1 MMRPHV
7 SHDVDGGVLWDGQS
21 MDRYKLS
28 MVWESIRPKGTLVR
42 WYGLVWAGYRIPR
55 RSVVAWLIINNRITT
70 RDKIKRYFQEVAA
83 QTLPA
88 ICGLSWDD
96 MILEACSWVGDSN
109 AVKTKCLLWRILVC

>member
-42 WYGLVWAGYRIPR
+42 WYGLVW
-55 RSVVAWLIINNRITT
+55 
-70 RDKIKRYFQEVAA
+70 
-83 QTLPA
+83 
-88 ICGLSWDD
+88 
-96 MILEACSWVGDSN
+96 
-109 AVKTKCLLWRILVC
+109 